1 MKRTDTLWTIAAL
14 AIVAA
19 AIVSPFFFLGN
30 ASGHDFDFHAAAWL
44 DVAAQWRL
52 GVLFP
57 RWAEWANWGH
67 GEPRFI
73 FYPPL
78 SWMLGAVLGLILPW
92 NAVPGAFVWLAVV
105 ASGMAM
111 RSFAGR
117 WLSPRGA
124 FFAALFYAANPY
136 VLLVVYFRSDFSE
149 LLALALFPLLAN
161 EVLRSEA
168 AAARTVPRLA
178 LVFAAI
184 WLCNAPAGVLA
195 AYSLCL
201 LIVVVSIQRKSLRPL
216 VAGASAI
223 VLGFLLAA
231 FYIVPAAY
239 EQSWVNIAQVLSSG
253 LKPAENFLFTTID
266 DPEHNVFNLVAS
278 ALATAMI
285 AVAGFAAVAA
295 RRDVEPAKGE
305 SRLAGAA
312 MLALAAVCAV
322 MMFPVTSPLWQWLPK
337 LRFVQFPWR
346 WAGPLGLP
354 MAYFLAAVAARKSWR
369 WIVVIFLLATYG
381 GTGAFLVRQAWWDS
395 DAIPDLQQAIA
406 NDAGYEGTDEYDP
419 LGDDRTDLPKN
430 APRAAVLRADEDA
443 DQPSAKDAVRI
454 RIERWMPEEKLIRVE
469 ARQPAQVAL
478 RLLNYPAWRVEVDG
492 QLVRTTTVEGTA
504 QMVVPVH
511 AGENLVRVRF
521 VRTADR
527 IAGGLLSLLGAALL
541 FLLFWKTSSA
551 GNHAGPSVPA

>member
-1 MKRTDTLWTIAAL
+1 MKRTDTLWTLAAL
-14 AIVAA
+14 AIVGA

-30 ASGHDFDFHAAAWL
+30 ASGQDFDFHAAAWL

-52 GVLFP
+52 GVFFP

-78 SWMLGAVLGLILPW
+78 SWMLGAMLGLILPW
-92 NAVPGAFVWLAVV
+92 NAVPGAFIWLAVV

-136 VLLVVYFRSDFSE
+136 VLLVVYHRSDFAE

-161 EVLRSEA
+161 EVLRSGA
-168 AAARTVPRLA
+168 AAAKNVPRLA

-195 AYSLCL
+195 AYSLCF
-201 LIVVVSIQRKSLRPL
+201 LIAVVSIQTKSVRPL
-216 VAGASAI
+216 AAGASAI

-253 LKPAENFLFTTID
+253 LMPADNFLFTTID
-266 DPEHNVFNLVAS
+266 DPDHNLFNVMAS
-278 ALATAMI
+278 TLAVGMMAI
-285 AVAGFAAVAA
+285 AGFAAVAA
-295 RRDVEPAKGE
+295 RRDTEPAKAE
-305 SRLAGAA
+305 SRVAGAA

-322 MMFPVTSPLWQWLPK
+322 MMFPVTAPLWRWLPK

-346 WAGPLGLP
+346 WAGLLGVS
-354 MAYFLAAVAARKSWR
+354 MAYFLAAVAARKRWR
-369 WIVVIFLLATYG
+369 WIVGIFLLATYA
-381 GTGAFLVRQAWWDS
+381 GTGAFLVGQASWDS
-395 DAIPDLQQAIA
+395 DTIPDLRQAIA

-430 APRAAVLRADEDA
+430 APRAAVLPADGSAELA
-443 DQPSAKDAVRI
+443 SAKDAARI

-469 ARQPAQVAL
+469 AREPAQIAL

-492 QLVRTTTVEGTA
+492 QPVRVTTVEGTA

-511 AGENLVRVRF
+511 AGENLVRVWF

-527 IAGGLLSLLGAALL
+527 ITGGLLSLLGAALL
-541 FLLFWKTSSA
+541 LLFWTSSSVR
-551 GNHAGPSVPA
+551 NHAGHTHLAL

>member
-1 MKRTDTLWTIAAL
+1 MKRTDILWTLAAL
-14 AIVAA
+14 AIVAT

-44 DVAAQWRL
+44 DVAGQWRL
-52 GVLFP
+52 GVFFP

-92 NAVPGAFVWLAVV
+92 NTVPGAFVWLAVV

-111 RSFAGR
+111 RSLAGR

-124 FFAALFYAANPY
+124 FFAALFYAPNPY
-136 VLLVVYFRSDFSE
+136 VLLVVYHRSDFSE

-161 EVLRSEA
+161 GVLRSEA
-168 AAARTVPRLA
+168 EAARSVPRLA

-201 LIVVVSIQRKSLRPL
+201 LVVVVSIQRKSLRPIA
-216 VAGASAI
+216 AGASAI

-253 LKPAENFLFTTID
+253 LKPAENFLFTKID
-266 DPEHNVFNLVAS
+266 DPDRNLFNIMAS
-278 ALATAMI
+278 TLAIGMI
-285 AVAGFAAVAA
+285 AIAGFAAVAA
-295 RRDVEPAKGE
+295 RRDAEPPKAE

-312 MLALAAVCAV
+312 MLVLAAVCAV
-322 MMFPVTSPLWQWLPK
+322 MMFPVTAPLWRWLPK

-346 WAGPLGLP
+346 WAGPLGVS
-354 MAYFLAAVAARKSWR
+354 MAYFLAAVAARKRWR

-381 GTGAFLVRQAWWDS
+381 GTGAFLVRQGSWDS

-406 NDAGYEGTDEYDP
+406 NDSGYEGTDEYDP

-430 APRAAVLRADEDA
+430 APRAAVLPADKSSES
-443 DQPSAKDAVRI
+443 PSAKDAVRI

-469 ARQPAQVAL
+469 AREPAQIAL
-478 RLLNYPAWRVEVDG
+478 RLLTYPAWRVEVDG

-541 FLLFWKTSSA
+541 LLLFWKSTSA
-551 GNHAGPSVPA
+551 GNHAGPSAAA

>member
-1 MKRTDTLWTIAAL
+1 MKRTDILWTLAAL

-52 GVLFP
+52 GILFP

-67 GEPRFI
+67 GEPRLI

-78 SWMLGAVLGLILPW
+78 SWMLGAALGLILPW
-92 NAVPGAFVWLAVV
+92 NAVPGAFIWLAVI

-136 VLLVVYFRSDFSE
+136 VLLVVYFRSDFAE

-161 EVLRSEA
+161 EVLRGGA
-168 AAARTVPRLA
+168 AAARTLPRLA

-201 LIVVVSIQRKSLRPL
+201 LTVVVSIQRKSARPL
-216 VAGASAI
+216 AAGASAI

-231 FYIVPAAY
+231 LYIVPAAY
-239 EQSWVNIAQVLSSG
+239 EQSWVDIAQALSSG
-253 LKPAENFLFTTID
+253 LKPADNFLFTTID
-266 DPEHNVFNLVAS
+266 DPEHNLFNGMAS
-278 ALATAMI
+278 ALAITMI
-285 AVAGFAAVAA
+285 AIAGLAALAA
-295 RRDVEPAKGE
+295 RRGAEPAKGE

-312 MLALAAVCAV
+312 MLVLAAVCAM
-322 MMFPVTSPLWQWLPK
+322 MMFPVTAPLWRWLPK

-346 WAGPLGLP
+346 WAGLLGVS
-354 MAYFLAAVAARKSWR
+354 MAYFLAAVAARKRWR

-381 GTGAFLVRQAWWDS
+381 GTGAFLVRHASWDS
-395 DAIPDLQQAIA
+395 DAIPNLQRAIA

-443 DQPSAKDAVRI
+443 DQPSAEDAVRI
-454 RIERWMPEEKLIRVE
+454 RIEQWMPQEKLIRVE
-469 ARQPAQVAL
+469 AREPAQIVL
-478 RLLNYPAWRVEVDG
+478 RLLTYPAWRVDVDG

-504 QMVVPVH
+504 QMIVPVH

-541 FLLFWKTSSA
+541 LLLFWNTSSIR
-551 GNHAGPSVPA
+551 NHAGPSAPA

>member
-1 MKRTDTLWTIAAL
+1 MKRADTLWTLAAL

-19 AIVSPFFFLGN
+19 AIVSPFFFMGN

-78 SWMLGAVLGLILPW
+78 SWILGAVLGLILPW
-92 NAVPGAFVWLAVV
+92 NAVPGAFIWLAVV

-111 RSFAGR
+111 RSFASR

-136 VLLVVYFRSDFSE
+136 VLLVVYHRSDFAE
-149 LLALALFPLLAN
+149 LLALALSPLLAN
-161 EVLRSEA
+161 EVLRSET

-201 LIVVVSIQRKSLRPL
+201 LIVVVSIQRKSVLPL
-216 VAGASAI
+216 AVGASAI
-223 VLGFLLAA
+223 ALGFLLAA

-239 EQSWVNIAQVLSSG
+239 EQSWVNIAQVVSSG
-253 LKPAENFLFTTID
+253 LKPADNFLFTTID
-266 DPEHNVFNLVAS
+266 DPDHNVFNVMAS
-278 ALATAMI
+278 VLAITMI
-285 AVAGFAAVAA
+285 AIAGFAAVAA
-295 RRDVEPAKGE
+295 RRGAEPAKGE

-322 MMFPVTSPLWQWLPK
+322 MMFPVTAPLWRSLPK

-346 WAGPLGLP
+346 WAGPLGVS
-354 MAYFLAAVAARKSWR
+354 MAYFLAAVAARKRWR
-369 WIVVIFLLATYG
+369 WFVVIFLLATYG
-381 GTGAFLVRQAWWDS
+381 GTGAFLVRQASWDS

-406 NDAGYEGTDEYDP
+406 SDAGYEGTDEYDP

-430 APRAAVLRADEDA
+430 GPRAAVLPADGTTER
-443 DQPSAKDAVRI
+443 PSATDAVTI

-469 ARQPAQVAL
+469 ARAPAQIAL
-478 RLLNYPAWRVEVDG
+478 RLLAYPAWRVEVDG
-492 QLVRTTTVEGTA
+492 QLVRTTTVEGTV

-541 FLLFWKTSSA
+541 FLLFWKTSSVR
-551 GNHAGPSVPA
+551 NRAGPSAPA